1 MPGKTPISNAQTYQK
16 IGAFWDE
23 HDSTED
29 GEQKEVE
36 LNVNIESQRRY
47 YPIDQQLSQKI
58 KQVAEKRGI
67 SEETLLNL
75 WVQEKISQ
83 TETKTSA

>member
-1 MPGKTPISNAQTYQK
+1 MSGKTPISNAQTYRE

-23 HDSTED
+23 HDSTEE

-36 LNVNIESQRRY
+36 FNVNIESQRRY
-47 YPIDQQLSQKI
+47 YLIDQQLSKKI

-67 SEETLLNL
+67 SEDTLLNL
-75 WVQEKISQ
+75 WVQEKILQ
-83 TETKTSA
+83 AETETPA

>member
-1 MPGKTPISNAQTYQK
+1 MSGKTPSSKARTYRE

-23 HDSTED
+23 HDATEFR
-29 GEQKEVE
+29 EQTEAKFK
-36 LNVNIESQRRY
+36 VNIKSQRKY
-47 YPIDQQLSQKI
+47 YPVDAYLSLKI
-58 KQVAEKRGI
+58 RQIAEERGI

-83 TETKTSA
+83 DSS